1 LDRIIYP
8 KTVPIGTHVESGLTV
23 STLIINGETNNL
35 YTYKEG
41 NRMKSTILDARTVAV
56 VRDLKVE
63 KRQGINGEF
72 ESKDILV
79 RIAVDRD
86 YKVRRVENGKTIEE
100 YPTDFW
106 LAKFTGSVA
115 QVFADHCT
123 ATKGD
128 GKLQSRHLLLCGNFE
143 NYTNTRKVT
152 KQVNIG
158 GQLYEVE
165 FEVENNQNT
174 IFVVDSM
181 KFLDKNPA
189 NATTQNNG
197 GVVSVTPVASVAQ
210 PIAPAT
216 LPQPVQPVA
225 QVAQPVAP
233 VVQVAQP
240 VQAVAQPV
248 APVVVPQPVEAQ
260 IMNPPVIDP
269 NFAPTGQTA
278 PF

>member
-1 LDRIIYP
+1 
-8 KTVPIGTHVESGLTV
+8 
-23 STLIINGETNNL
+23 
-35 YTYKEG
+35 
-41 NRMKSTILDARTVAV
+41 MKSTILDARTVSV
-56 VRDLKVE
+56 VRDLRVE
-63 KRQGINGEF
+63 KRQGVNGEF

-106 LAKFTGSVA
+106 LAKFTGAVA

-123 ATKGD
+123 GTKED
-128 GKLQSRHLLLCGNFE
+128 GKLQSRHLLLSGNFE

-165 FEVENNQNT
+165 FEVDNNQNT

-197 GVVSVTPVASVAQ
+197 GVVSVTPVAMAQSV
-210 PIAPAT
+210 APAT
-216 LPQPVQPVA
+216 PVAPAPVA
-225 QVAQPVAP
+225 QSATPVAMAQPVA
-233 VVQVAQP
+233 VAQP
-240 VQAVAQPV
+240 VQVATQAVDMSQA
-248 APVVVPQPVEAQ
+248 
-260 IMNPPVIDP
+260 MNPPVVDP
-269 NFAPTGQTA
+269 NFVPAGQTA

>member
-1 LDRIIYP
+1 
-8 KTVPIGTHVESGLTV
+8 
-23 STLIINGETNNL
+23 
-35 YTYKEG
+35 
-41 NRMKSTILDARTVAV
+41 MKSTILDARTVSV
-56 VRDLKVE
+56 VRDLRVE
-63 KRQGINGEF
+63 KRQGVNGEF

-106 LAKFTGSVA
+106 LAKFTGAVA

-123 ATKGD
+123 GTKED
-128 GKLQSRHLLLCGNFE
+128 GKLQSRHLLLSGNFE

-165 FEVENNQNT
+165 FEVDNNQNT

-197 GVVSVTPVASVAQ
+197 GVVSVTPVAM
-210 PIAPAT
+210 
-216 LPQPVQPVA
+216 
-225 QVAQPVAP
+225 AQPVAP
-233 VVQVAQP
+233 ATPVASAPVAQPATPVAMAQPVAVAQP
-240 VQAVAQPV
+240 VQVATQAVDMSQA
-248 APVVVPQPVEAQ
+248 
-260 IMNPPVIDP
+260 MNPPVVDP
-269 NFAPTGQTA
+269 NFVPAGQTA

>member
-1 LDRIIYP
+1 
-8 KTVPIGTHVESGLTV
+8 
-23 STLIINGETNNL
+23 
-35 YTYKEG
+35 
-41 NRMKSTILDARTVAV
+41 MKSTILDARTVAV

-63 KRQGINGEF
+63 KRQGANGEF

-123 ATKGD
+123 AVKAD
-128 GKLQSRHLLLCGNFE
+128 GKLQSRHLLLSGNFE
-143 NYTNTRKVT
+143 NYTNTRTVK

-165 FEVENNQNT
+165 FEVENNNNT

-189 NATTQNNG
+189 ANTAQNNG
-197 GVVSVTPVASVAQ
+197 GVVSVVPVGVPAQPVTVAAQAMPAQ
-210 PIAPAT
+210 PI
-216 LPQPVQPVA
+216 PVQAMP
-225 QVAQPVAP
+225 AQPVA
-233 VVQVAQP
+233 VA
-240 VQAVAQPV
+240 AQPV
-248 APVVVPQPVEAQ
+248 ADMSEA
-260 IMNPPVIDP
+260 MNPPVVDP
-269 NFAPTGQTA
+269 SFVQAGETA